1 MISFA
6 TELVPN
12 SSLQPV
18 LHSAYLEGDGLLV
31 LHGLEELLLL
41 VREPVVLVGGRPPEE
56 AGVGHA
62 DGGSRGGG
70 DEHVGLRAT
79 GREAAGCRTRRGLP
93 PLSLSLSLNFYLR
106 TISRR
111 LFYNYFVHIFLSI
124 LQQQHFSQPALATP
138 LEK

>member
-1 MISFA
+1 MISFT
-6 TELVPN
+6 TEVVPN
-12 SSLQPV
+12 FGLQPV
-18 LHSAYLEGDGLLV
+18 LHPAYLEGDGLLV

-62 DGGSRGGG
+62 
-70 DEHVGLRAT
+70 A
-79 GREAAGCRTRRGLP
+79 EAAEMNTSGSEPPAGRRPVVELGGVSH
-93 PLSLSLSLNFYLR
+93 LSLLLNFYLR

-124 LQQQHFSQPALATP
+124 LQQQHCSQPALATP

>member
-62 DGGSRGGG
+62 DGGGGG
-70 DEHVGLRAT
+70 EEMNTSGSEPPA
-79 GREAAGCRTRRGLP
+79 GRRPVVELGGVSH
-93 PLSLSLSLNFYLR
+93 LSLLLNFYLR